1 MSVTA
6 DTPEAT
12 GRPAGL
18 LHAASDM
25 LDRVV
30 RGAAILL
37 MSALIVVVALQI
49 ICRDVLQLAF
59 AGSEELATYVFIWL
73 TFLGA
78 GIAFKERSHPVLT
91 VLTDRLPAR
100 AARFVEV
107 FGLTCTVLFLG
118 FLLVRGSSLTMAVAT
133 QQSQLLQIPMWCV
146 YVALPIAAAV
156 TLLHL
161 ADHIWNEQRPR
172 PQDLLPMALAI
183 AALGWLMH
191 VDLASHVYVIMVGA
205 MIVFMLA
212 RIPIAVSLGLTA
224 VIGTRVSSFPD
235 ITFLNRMIGGL
246 NNFTLLAVPLFLL
259 TGAIMAAGSLA
270 QRLVDF
276 ANSLVGWIR
285 GGLALSNILVSA
297 LFADISGSAVA
308 DTAAIGSVMMP
319 NMIRRG
325 YGVNFTTALQA
336 SAGSLGMQFPP
347 SISMLLYAWV
357 AGVST
362 AALFSASL
370 VPACLVA
377 LSFAAVAYTTARRQ
391 RFPKEARFRVALVA
405 HSFRRCVFALVTPV
419 IIVGGILGGVFTAT
433 EAGVVAVL
441 YSMLVSLG
449 IYRDMPLRGMVS
461 ILAETAS
468 AMGRMM
474 FIIASA
480 VGMSWIVIVKQGPQ
494 EFGAALKALSDDP
507 LVILLLVNL
516 LIIVLG
522 VFLDAT
528 AILLVVVPVILPVLV
543 GVGVDP
549 VVFGVIFV
557 TSCAL
562 GAIHPPVGLSLFIAC
577 GISGAK
583 IEEASLA
590 VVPFMIAKIVDI
602 IVLSVFPGIA
612 LLLPHWLGIY

>member
-1 MSVTA
+1 
-6 DTPEAT
+6 
-12 GRPAGL
+12 
-18 LHAASDM
+18 
-25 LDRVV
+25 
-30 RGAAILL
+30 
-37 MSALIVVVALQI
+37 
-49 ICRDVLQLAF
+49 
-59 AGSEELATYVFIWL
+59 
-73 TFLGA
+73 
-78 GIAFKERSHPVLT
+78 
-91 VLTDRLPAR
+91 
-100 AARFVEV
+100 
-107 FGLTCTVLFLG
+107 
-118 FLLVRGSSLTMAVAT
+118 
-133 QQSQLLQIPMWCV
+133 MWGV
-146 YVALPIAAAV
+146 YAALPIAAAV

-161 ADHIWNEQRPR
+161 ADHIWNEQRAQ
-172 PQDLLPMALAI
+172 PQDLLPTAVAI
-183 AALGWLMH
+183 AGVGWLTH
-191 VDLASHVYVIMVGA
+191 VDLVSHVYAIMVVA
-205 MIVFMLA
+205 MVVFMLA

-224 VIGTRVSSFPD
+224 IIGTAVSSFPD

-319 NMIRRG
+319 YMIRRG

-377 LSFAAVAYTTARRQ
+377 LSFAAVAYITARRHQ
-391 RFPKEARFRVALVA
+391 YPKEARFRVALIA
-405 HSFRRCVFALVTPV
+405 HSFRRCMFALVTPI

-449 IYRDMPLRGMVS
+449 IYRDVPLRRMAS

-480 VGMSWIVIVKQGPQ
+480 VGMSWIIIVNQGPQ
-494 EFGAALKALSDDP
+494 EFGAALKTFSDDP
-507 LVILLLVNL
+507 LIILLLVNL
-516 LIIVLG
+516 LIIALG

-602 IVLSVFPGIA
+602 IILSIFPGIA